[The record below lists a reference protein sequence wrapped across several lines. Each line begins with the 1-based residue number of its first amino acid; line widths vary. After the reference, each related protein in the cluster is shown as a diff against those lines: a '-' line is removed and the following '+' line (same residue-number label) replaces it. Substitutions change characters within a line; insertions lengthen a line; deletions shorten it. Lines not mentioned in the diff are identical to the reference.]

1 MHRGADEK
9 EEADEDIIEEGDN
22 DTIKED
28 DKGDKTTGE
37 AEEEEQV
44 IPRYYLI
51 VKQDEVDEETETE
64 DEEETED
71 SSEEEEEGDKGDTKK
86 GDKGNDNGN
95 GPLRRSPRLAIG
107 ATVRYF

>member
-1 MHRGADEK
+1 MI
-9 EEADEDIIEEGDN
+9 EA
-22 DTIKED
+22 TL
-28 DKGDKTTGE
+28 
-37 AEEEEQV
+37 EQWDPQYWGNLR